1 MYPAIRLFAKS
12 KNRPIDLARCTRGP
26 RSHRSQS
33 RPCDHPKGTSPAVA
47 LEETIPHVRPRR
59 VRTRLGHVPGD
70 ASPNAR
76 GEPRADPRLQ
86 LLRRV
91 RHLHGAPSGFVVEA
105 GLPGA
110 AAAPN
115 GSDARARPRLLRE
128 KPVVDG
134 WRAGTFGPR
143 APSRVPSEPPVSH
156 PVVRAERSFRAN
168 RGAGARART
177 SGGPEC
183 GARGD
188 APEGRRSGPV
198 SGEGLI
204 PAPGFPEPMDY
215 RALGLKVG
223 LEIHQQLATRKLF
236 CECESVLV
244 EEPGGI
250 RFRRRLRP
258 TQSEMGEIDAAALEE
273 AKRRLTFVYEAT
285 PNSCLVEADEE
296 PPHPPNPEALDIALE
311 IALLLDAEPVNE
323 VDFMRKIVI
332 DGSNTSGFQRSGLVA
347 LDGRLDV
354 SGKRI
359 GVPTILLE
367 EDAARKLGEGEAE
380 VVYRLDR
387 LGIPLVEIATTPNIE
402 TPEEAREVALAFG
415 SLLRATRK
423 VKRGIGTIREDVNVS
438 IEGGARIEIKGVQE
452 LRLIATFVEKE
463 VERQVML
470 LEVAT
475 ELKRR
480 NITSVPTEL
489 RDLTSL
495 FRETESKV
503 VQTALKRGGVV
514 LGWGL
519 LGFAGLLKGK
529 LGPELAAHAR
539 IAGVAGIF
547 HSDELPGYGITQT
560 ELDAVRKTL
569 GVGASDACVLVAE
582 QESKARAAFDEMGA
596 RAAAAIRGVPP
607 ETREPRPDGT
617 TAYSRPLPGKARMY
631 PETDV
636 PPIRI
641 TTERLRRIREHLPE
655 RPDVT
660 IARLAREYGIHEQQT
675 RQLVQ
680 EGSDAAFGMIAHEF
694 GEAKLVASVLLYT
707 FGELRRE
714 GFDVDGIPV
723 DHLRELFSLLK
734 TGRFAKEALPGLVRE
749 MARTHSRASDAMGA
763 VGVTR
768 VSRKDLESIV
778 DEALRA
784 SEDLISSRG
793 NAAEKALMGQVMER
807 VRGRAD
813 GKLVSEVLHERLEA
827 FGKQTAKGKKKKR

>member
-1 MYPAIRLFAKS
+1 MPLALCRH
-12 KNRPIDLARCTRGP
+12 RPRT
-26 RSHRSQS
+26 HRSQS

-91 RHLHGAPSGFVVEA
+91 RRLHGAPRGSVVEA

-115 GSDARARPRLLRE
+115 GSDARAGPQLLRE

-134 WRAGTFGPR
+134 WRAGAFGSR
-143 APSRVPSEPPVSH
+143 AASRVPSEPAVSH
-156 PVVRAERSFRAN
+156 PVVRAERSIRPN
-168 RGAGARART
+168 CGAGARTRT
-177 SGGPEC
+177 SGGLER

-285 PNSCLVEADEE
+285 PNSCLVEADED
-296 PPHPPNPEALDIALE
+296 PPHPPNPEALDITLE
-311 IALLLDAEPVNE
+311 IALLLDAKPVHE

-347 LDGRLDV
+347 LDGRLEV
-354 SGKRI
+354 NGKRI

-367 EDAARKLGEGEAE
+367 EDAARKLGEAEAE

-387 LGIPLVEIATTPNIE
+387 LGLPLVEIATTPNIE
-402 TPEEAREVALAFG
+402 TPEKAPEIALAVG

-423 VKRGIGTIREDVNVS
+423 VKRGIWADR
-438 IEGGARIEIKGVQE
+438 EGGKVSLQGGGRIAIKGVQE

-470 LEVAT
+470 LEVAA
-475 ELKRR
+475 ELKSR
-480 NITSVPTEL
+480 NITSVPTGL

-503 VQTALKRGGVV
+503 VQAALKKGGVV
-514 LGWGL
+514 LGWAL
-519 LGFAGLLKGK
+519 PAFAGLLKGK
-529 LGPELAAHAR
+529 LGPELAAPAR

-547 HSDELPGYGITQT
+547 HSAELPGYGISREET
-560 ELDAVRKTL
+560 EAVRAAL
-569 GVGASDACVLVAE
+569 GLGDRDAFVLVAE
-582 QESKARAAFDEMGA
+582 GGSKSPAPVEAR
-596 RAAAAIRGVPP
+596 
-607 ETREPRPDGT
+607 
-617 TAYSRPLPGKARMY
+617 
-631 PETDV
+631 
-636 PPIRI
+636 
-641 TTERLRRIREHLPE
+641 
-655 RPDVT
+655 
-660 IARLAREYGIHEQQT
+660 
-675 RQLVQ
+675 
-680 EGSDAAFGMIAHEF
+680 
-694 GEAKLVASVLLYT
+694 
-707 FGELRRE
+707 
-714 GFDVDGIPV
+714 
-723 DHLRELFSLLK
+723 
-734 TGRFAKEALPGLVRE
+734 
-749 MARTHSRASDAMGA
+749 RTQA
-763 VGVTR
+763 
-768 VSRKDLESIV
+768 
-778 DEALRA
+778 
-784 SEDLISSRG
+784 
-793 NAAEKALMGQVMER
+793 N
-807 VRGRAD
+807 
-813 GKLVSEVLHERLEA
+813 
-827 FGKQTAKGKKKKR
+827 